1 MNLILFITV
10 IIISFIVVRIGAIAF
25 QMTGLE
31 WSVAKFQ
38 ALSCFSSTGFT
49 TSEAELIVKNR
60 QRRRIASVLIVLG
73 HAGLVTM
80 VATLAN
86 SLRAQQVLEEKLTK
100 PLLPAIPPVLVP
112 WINLAVIA
120 IALYVLYK
128 ISTSSKFV
136 KKLTNFL
143 RKKIIKK
150 ELIQRVSFEELM
162 LATGGYGV
170 ARIIV
175 CPGSPVINKTLL
187 DSELRKQDIA
197 VLAVTREG
205 KTTANPPAATELLL
219 NDELLCFGKLE
230 NIKNRICMSS

>member
-25 QMTGLE
+25 QITGLE

-49 TSEAELIVKNR
+49 TSEAELIVTNQ
-60 QRRRIASVLIVLG
+60 QRRRIASILIVLG

-80 VATLAN
+80 IATLAN
-86 SLRAQQVLEEKLTK
+86 SLRAQRVIEERLTK
-100 PLLPAIPPVLVP
+100 PILSVIPPVLVP
-112 WINLAVIA
+112 WINLAVIG
-120 IALYVLYK
+120 IALYILYK
-128 ISTSSKFV
+128 VSTSSRLV

-143 RKKIIKK
+143 RKRIIRK
-150 ELIQRVSFEELM
+150 ELIQKVSFEELM

-170 ARIIV
+170 ARIAL
-175 CPGSPVINKTLL
+175 CPGSPVINKTLS
-187 DSELRKQDIA
+187 DSELRSQDIT
-197 VLAVTREG
+197 VLAVTRDV
-205 KTTANPPAATELLL
+205 KTISNPPATNQLKL

-230 NIKNRICMSS
+230 NIKNRICMIS